1 MNLLIVDD
9 EYYIVKG
16 IDSLIN
22 REKLGI
28 DAVFTAYSVQQAKRI
43 LEKEKIDILLTDI
56 EMPHE
61 NGLDLIEWILSK
73 NYPIVPLILTGH
85 QRFDYAHKALGL
97 HCFGYILK
105 PVDKRTLEK
114 ELGKAIESL
123 SDRAVS
129 TAPSTPVTDPVL
141 SSSQADNFVEKIQK
155 YISANLNSDDLT
167 RNSVA
172 ECMHMNPDYLSNL
185 FHAKFGQTMS
195 SYITNMRIDKAKEL
209 LTHTDLSLNEI
220 CEQAGFSS
228 CSYFHKQFKKITG
241 STPQQFRNR

>member
-16 IDSLIN
+16 MDSLIN

-28 DAVFTAYSVQQAKRI
+28 DAVFTAYSVPQAKKI

-61 NGLDLIEWILSK
+61 NGLDLIEWTVAK
-73 NYPIVPLILTGH
+73 NYPVIPLILTGH

-123 SDRAVS
+123 SAGANSAAATAVD
-129 TAPSTPVTDPVL
+129 AAA
-141 SSSQADNFVEKIQK
+141 SSGQTDNFAEKIQK
-155 YISANLNSDDLT
+155 YISANLNSDNLT

-172 ECMHMNPDYLSNL
+172 AYMHMNPDYLSNL
-185 FHAKFGQTMS
+185 FHTKFGRTMS
-195 SYITNMRIDKAKEL
+195 SYITDMRIDKAKEL
-209 LTHTDLSLNEI
+209 LIHTDLSLNEI
-220 CEQAGFSS
+220 CERTGFAS